1 MQINLTFKWGNIMT
15 NEEKNILFDAI
26 CQLLINQQRI
36 MNELKVDYDSYYTE
50 LAIHDTGR
58 IANQNYLKMHEL

>member
-1 MQINLTFKWGNIMT
+1 MT

-50 LAIHDTGR
+50 LAINDTRR
-58 IANQNYLKMHEL
+58 IANQNYLKMTES

>member
-1 MQINLTFKWGNIMT
+1 MT

-36 MNELKVDYDSYYTE
+36 MNELKVDYDPYYTE
-50 LAIHDTGR
+50 LSIHDTGR
-58 IANQNYLKMHEL
+58 IATQNYLKMTEL

>member
-1 MQINLTFKWGNIMT
+1 MT

-26 CQLLINQQRI
+26 SQLLINQQRI
-36 MNELKVDYDSYYTE
+36 MNELKIDYDPYYTE

-58 IANQNYLKMHEL
+58 IASQNYLEMSESK

>member
-1 MQINLTFKWGNIMT
+1 MT

-26 CQLLINQQRI
+26 SQLLINQQRI
-36 MNELKVDYDSYYTE
+36 MNELKIDYDPYYTE

-58 IANQNYLKMHEL
+58 IASQNYLEMSGS

>member
-1 MQINLTFKWGNIMT
+1 MT

-36 MNELKVDYDSYYTE
+36 MNELKVDYDPYYTE
-50 LAIHDTGR
+50 LAIHDIGR
-58 IANQNYLKMHEL
+58 IASQNYLKMTEL

>member
-1 MQINLTFKWGNIMT
+1 MT

-36 MNELKVDYDSYYTE
+36 MNELKVDYDPYYTE
-50 LAIHDTGR
+50 LAINDTGR
-58 IANQNYLKMHEL
+58 IANQNY

>member
-1 MQINLTFKWGNIMT
+1 MK

-26 CQLLINQQRI
+26 SQLLINQQRI
-36 MNELKVDYDSYYTE
+36 MNELKIDYDSYYTD

-58 IANQNYLKMHEL
+58 IASQNYLEVSESL